1 MKRYLVHVSLVI
13 LLASSPATTIAIA
26 QTASPTPATVTLAD
40 LSFITGLWR
49 AEFGGG
55 LGEEHWSPSSGDSMV
70 GTFRFVKDGKAALY
84 EFMLIEQT
92 PNGLVLKLKHFNPG
106 LIGWEEKAQVH
117 SYPLIEFRKGL
128 AVFEQA
134 DKKSRLTF
142 RRTAKDALLVLLEQT
157 HDGKQDSEE
166 FSFKLVK

>member
-1 MKRYLVHVSLVI
+1 MKRYLAHLSLLI
-13 LLASSPATTIAIA
+13 LLASSSATTIGLA
-26 QTASPTPATVTLAD
+26 QTTSSTPATVSLAD

-49 AEFGGG
+49 ADFGGG

-70 GTFRFVKDGKAALY
+70 GTFRFVKDDSAHFY

-92 PNGLVLKLKHFNPG
+92 TKGLVLRLKHFNPG

-117 SYPLIEFRKGL
+117 SYPLVEFHKGL
-128 AVFEQA
+128 AVFEQV
-134 DKKSRLTF
+134 DRKSRLTF

-166 FSFKLVK
+166 FKFKLVK